1 MDAAAELG
9 ADPADA
15 AAATEHGRAG
25 HAHDGGGSPCA
36 LQAAAE
42 AGLPFDAS
50 AEFLIG
56 VQECDTHDPV
66 DRMVAFQKS
75 LELIH
80 EIGGR
85 MHALATQRG
94 DAAAPARGDAAA
106 TEHGDAAPA
115 GGGADPAAR
124 DAAAAAA
131 LAAQRATHAAALV
144 DLRTV
149 AQSMGASYQSQLEEA
164 LASARMENAV
174 ANTPQTLHVKSGK
187 PVNTFEP
194 QAWPAAFVQFFYGD
208 CAPNL
213 DRPIRIPMRQLFD
226 YLIGRE
232 ELQYNLA
239 ADASDPLVPG
249 GCYRAPAQSRWNT
262 PELIAVFADT
272 LRKQHILT
280 TTQHMWKGA
289 GRQWAIDIQTIRN
302 AKVEHFEQLATILAR
317 HGHQGFAQL
326 MHTAAEHKLQPLLKA
341 LQYVTFQTSNIPLT
355 QGYKVSLRQLGY
367 GLNVYDGPHQ
377 HLPDH

>member
-1 MDAAAELG
+1 
-9 ADPADA
+9 
-15 AAATEHGRAG
+15 
-25 HAHDGGGSPCA
+25 
-36 LQAAAE
+36 
-42 AGLPFDAS
+42 
-50 AEFLIG
+50 
-56 VQECDTHDPV
+56 
-66 DRMVAFQKS
+66 
-75 LELIH
+75 
-80 EIGGR
+80 
-85 MHALATQRG
+85 
-94 DAAAPARGDAAA
+94 
-106 TEHGDAAPA
+106 
-115 GGGADPAAR
+115 
-124 DAAAAAA
+124 
-131 LAAQRATHAAALV
+131 
-144 DLRTV
+144 
-149 AQSMGASYQSQLEEA
+149 
-164 LASARMENAV
+164 
-174 ANTPQTLHVKSGK
+174 
-187 PVNTFEP
+187 
-194 QAWPAAFVQFFYGD
+194 
-208 CAPNL
+208 
-213 DRPIRIPMRQLFD
+213 MRQLFD

-302 AKVEHFEQLATILAR
+302 AKVERFEQLATILAR

-367 GLNVYDGPHQ
+367 GLNVYDGPLSIFLTTNFADTYSPITVTLMSGAGEPHRDTECQ
-377 HLPDH
+377 FVGRLPPHARTPRYPQSPGEAPWHPSRVILAAG